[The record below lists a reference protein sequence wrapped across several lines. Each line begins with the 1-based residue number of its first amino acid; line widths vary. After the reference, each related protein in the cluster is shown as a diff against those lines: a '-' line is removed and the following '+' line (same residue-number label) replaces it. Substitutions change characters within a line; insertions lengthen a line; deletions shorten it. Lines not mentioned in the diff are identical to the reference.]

1 MADTMKLKIVAPER
15 IFYEGD
21 TTFLEFTTTEG
32 DMGIYPQHI
41 PLTAIIAP
49 GILRI
54 HEGDTVKEAA
64 LMSGFI
70 QILKEEVTILAESV
84 EWPDEIDKGRAEA
97 AMKRAEERLANKTE
111 AIRAKEAEI
120 RAKRRIEEG
129 SGDLNR
135 AELALK
141 RALVRLSLTR

>member
-1 MADTMKLKIVAPER
+1 MVDSMKLEVVAPER

-21 TTFLEFTTTEG
+21 VTFLEFTTTEG
-32 DMGIYPQHI
+32 NMGVYPNHV

-54 HEGDTVKEAA
+54 HENEDVKEAA

-70 QILKEEVTILAESV
+70 EILQNQVTILAESV
-84 EWPDEIDKGRAEA
+84 EWPHEID
-97 AMKRAEERLANKTE
+97 AN
-111 AIRAKEAEI
+111 RAKEAEI
-120 RAKRRIEEG
+120 RARRRIEEG
-129 SGDLNR
+129 SGIDMNR

-141 RALVRLSLTR
+141 RAIIRQSLTKA

>member
-1 MADTMKLKIVAPER
+1 MAENMRLKIVAPER

-32 DMGIYPQHI
+32 EMGIYPQHI

-49 GILRI
+49 GILKI

-64 LMSGFI
+64 LMSGFV
-70 QILKEEVTILAESV
+70 QILKDSVTILAESV
-84 EWPDEIDKGRAEA
+84 EWPDEID
-97 AMKRAEERLANKTE
+97 AN
-111 AIRAKEAEI
+111 RAKEAEI
-120 RAKRRIEEG
+120 RARRRINDEDG
-129 SGDLNR
+129 IDMDR

-141 RALVRLSLTR
+141 RALIRQSLAKI

>member
-21 TTFLEFTTTEG
+21 VTFVEFTTTEG
-32 DMGIYPQHI
+32 NMGVYPKHI
-41 PLTAIIAP
+41 PLTAIVAP

-54 HEGDTVKEAA
+54 HEEDTVKEAT

-70 QILKEEVTILAESV
+70 QVLQDGVTILAESC
-84 EWPDEIDKGRAEA
+84 EWPDEID
-97 AMKRAEERLANKTE
+97 AN
-111 AIRAKEAEI
+111 RAKEAEI
-120 RAKRRIEEG
+120 RARRRIEEG
-129 SGDLNR
+129 SGIDMNR

-141 RALVRLSLTR
+141 RALVRLSLKG

>member
-1 MADTMKLKIVAPER
+1 MAENMRLKIVAPER

-32 DMGIYPQHI
+32 EMGIYPQHI

-49 GILRI
+49 GILKI

-64 LMSGFI
+64 LMSGFV
-70 QILKEEVTILAESV
+70 QILKDSVTILAESV
-84 EWPDEIDKGRAEA
+84 EWPDEID
-97 AMKRAEERLANKTE
+97 AN
-111 AIRAKEAEI
+111 RAKEAEI
-120 RAKRRIEEG
+120 RARRRINDEDG
-129 SGDLNR
+129 IDMDR

-141 RALVRLSLTR
+141 RALIRQSLAKIGIK

>member
-1 MADTMKLKIVAPER
+1 MAENMRLKIVAPER

-49 GILRI
+49 GILKI
-54 HEGDTVKEAA
+54 HEGDTGNEAA
-64 LMSGFI
+64 LMSGFV
-70 QILKEEVTILAESV
+70 QILKDSVTILAESV
-84 EWPDEIDKGRAEA
+84 EWPDEID
-97 AMKRAEERLANKTE
+97 AN
-111 AIRAKEAEI
+111 RAKEAEI
-120 RAKRRIEEG
+120 RARRRINDEDG
-129 SGDLNR
+129 IDMDR

-141 RALVRLSLTR
+141 RALIRQSLAKI